1 MSEPQT
7 VEELIE
13 RYDTDPLFYAIV
25 NQVDPGGWTDDDG
38 VRHRGLSVFSA
49 RRALEIMS
57 VVQPVV
63 DELEARLAKSDKEV
77 WRLVEVNTHL
87 REYWTTRNADE
98 RRRNL
103 LRST

>member
-1 MSEPQT
+1 MTEPT
-7 VEELIE
+7 RGE
-13 RYDTDPLFYAIV
+13 RSRANHAIV
-25 NQVDPGGWTDDDG
+25 EWAEDTEHKLDVANANITQLV
-38 VRHRGLSVFSA
+38 
-49 RRALEIMS
+49 ALVGS
-57 VVQPVV
+57 
-63 DELEARLAKSDKEV
+63 LEASLAKSNASLAKSDEEV

>member
-1 MSEPQT
+1 MTEPT
-7 VEELIE
+7 RGE
-13 RYDTDPLFYAIV
+13 RSRANHAIV
-25 NQVDPGGWTDDDG
+25 EWAEDTEHKLDVANANITQLV
-38 VRHRGLSVFSA
+38 
-49 RRALEIMS
+49 ALVGS
-57 VVQPVV
+57 
-63 DELEARLAKSDKEV
+63 LEASLAKSNASLAKSNASLAKSDEEV